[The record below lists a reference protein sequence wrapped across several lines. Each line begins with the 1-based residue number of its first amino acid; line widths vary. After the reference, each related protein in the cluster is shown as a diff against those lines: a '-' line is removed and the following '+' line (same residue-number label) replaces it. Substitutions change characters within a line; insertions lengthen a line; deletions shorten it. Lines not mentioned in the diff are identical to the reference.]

1 MLTLVAILVD
11 GLIYASWLF
20 MVAAGLTLIYGVMK
34 ILNMA
39 HGSLFAIG
47 AYTSAWLAGWYFT
60 GGGNP
65 TWGYLLMLGGAIVAG
80 GLVGFVIER
89 GLLRFLYGRDPVVMI
104 LLTYAVLL
112 ILEDVIKLVWGVDPY
127 FAFQPYTL
135 LGRTQLGPLTFS
147 NYDFGVILIAAIIGV
162 GLWWGLN
169 RTRFGKLLLAV
180 IHDREMSVALGIDVR
195 TYFMLT
201 FVIGSILG
209 CIAGA
214 VTAPSL
220 SVAPGIG
227 VEVIVLAFAVVVI
240 GGLGSVG
247 GALVGALIVGFTRAT
262 AVHLLPQVELFVIFG
277 VMSLV
282 LVVRPQGLFR
292 RAQPRKI

>member
-1 MLTLVAILVD
+1 MLTLLAIAVD

-39 HGSLFAIG
+39 HGSMFAIG
-47 AYTSAWLAGWYFT
+47 AYTSAWIAGWYFT
-60 GGGNP
+60 GNAVA
-65 TWGYLLMLGGAIVAG
+65 WGYLLMLGGAIGAG
-80 GLVGFVIER
+80 GFVGLIIER

-135 LGRTQLGPLTFS
+135 LGRTQVGPLAFS
-147 NYDFGVILIAAIIGV
+147 TYDFGVILIAALIGLA
-162 GLWWGLN
+162 LWWGLN
-169 RTRFGKLLLAV
+169 RTRRGKLLLAV

-195 TYFMLT
+195 AYFLLT
-201 FVIGSILG
+201 FIIGSILG

-214 VTAPSL
+214 VTAPAI

-247 GALVGALIVGFTRAT
+247 GALAGALIVGFSRAT

-282 LVVRPQGLFR
+282 LVVRPQGLFG
-292 RAQPRKI
+292 RAPPRKI

>member
-1 MLTLVAILVD
+1 MLTLLAILVD

-20 MVAAGLTLIYGVMK
+20 LVAAGLTLIYGVMK

-39 HGSLFAIG
+39 HGSMFAIG
-47 AYTSAWLAGWYFT
+47 AYTSAWLAGWYFA
-60 GGGNP
+60 GGEAV
-65 TWGYLLMLGGAIVAG
+65 WGYALMLGGAIAAG
-80 GLVGFVIER
+80 AVVGLVVER

-112 ILEDVIKLVWGVDPY
+112 ILEDVIKLIWGVDPY

-135 LGRTQLGPLTFS
+135 LGRTRVGPLTFS
-147 NYDFGVILIAAIIGV
+147 NYDFGVILIATLIGI

-169 RTRFGKLLLAV
+169 RTRPGKLLLAV

-195 TYFMLT
+195 SYFLLT
-201 FVIGSILG
+201 FVIGSVLG

-214 VTAPSL
+214 VTAPAI

-247 GALVGALIVGFTRAT
+247 GALAGALIVGFSRAA

-282 LVVRPQGLFR
+282 LVVRPQGLFG
-292 RAQPRKI
+292 RAPPRKI

>member
-1 MLTLVAILVD
+1 MLTVVAILVD

-47 AYTSAWLAGWYFT
+47 AYTSSWLAGWYFT
-60 GGGNP
+60 GSGNP
-65 TWGYLLMLGGAIVAG
+65 IWGYAIMLGGAIIAG
-80 GLVGFVIER
+80 ALAGFTIER

-127 FAFQPYTL
+127 FAYQPYTL
-135 LGRTQLGPLTFS
+135 LGRSQLGPLTFS
-147 NYDFGVILIAAIIGV
+147 NYDFGVILIAAIIGL

-195 TYFMLT
+195 AYFMLT

-247 GALVGALIVGFTRAT
+247 GALAGALIVGFSRAT

-282 LVVRPQGLFR
+282 LVVRPQGLFG
-292 RAQPRKI
+292 RAPPRKI

>member
-1 MLTLVAILVD
+1 MLTLLAIVVD

-20 MVAAGLTLIYGVMK
+20 LVAAGLTLIYGVMK

-39 HGSLFAIG
+39 HGSMFAIG
-47 AYTSAWLAGWYFT
+47 AYTSAWIAGWYFT
-60 GGGNP
+60 SG
-65 TWGYLLMLGGAIVAG
+65 TSAWGYPLMLGGAIVAG
-80 GLVGFVIER
+80 AVAGLVIER

-112 ILEDVIKLVWGVDPY
+112 ILEDVIKLIWGVDPY

-135 LGRTQLGPLTFS
+135 LGRTRVGPLTFS
-147 NYDFGVILIAAIIGV
+147 NYDFGVILIATVIGI

-169 RTRFGKLLLAV
+169 RTRWGKLLLAV

-195 TYFMLT
+195 AYFLAT
-201 FVIGSILG
+201 FVIGSVLG

-214 VTAPSL
+214 VTAPAI

-247 GALVGALIVGFTRAT
+247 GALAGALIVGFSRAA

-282 LVVRPQGLFR
+282 LVVRPQGLFG
-292 RAQPRKI
+292 RAPPRKI

>member
-1 MLTLVAILVD
+1 MLTLLAILVD

-20 MVAAGLTLIYGVMK
+20 LVAAGLTLIYGVMK

-39 HGSLFAIG
+39 HGSMFAIG
-47 AYTSAWLAGWYFT
+47 ANTSAWLAGWYFA
-60 GGGNP
+60 GGEADR
-65 TWGYLLMLGGAIVAG
+65 GYALMLGGAIAAG
-80 GLVGFVIER
+80 AVVGLVVER

-112 ILEDVIKLVWGVDPY
+112 ILEDVIKLIWGVDPY
-127 FAFQPYTL
+127 FAFQAYTL
-135 LGRTQLGPLTFS
+135 LGRTRVGPLTFS
-147 NYDFGVILIAAIIGV
+147 NYDFGVILIATLIGI

-169 RTRFGKLLLAV
+169 RTRPGKLLLAV

-195 TYFMLT
+195 SYFLLT
-201 FVIGSILG
+201 FVIGSVLG

-214 VTAPSL
+214 VTAPAI

-247 GALVGALIVGFTRAT
+247 GALAGALIVGFSRAA

-282 LVVRPQGLFR
+282 LVVRPQGLFG
-292 RAQPRKI
+292 RAPPRKI

>member
-47 AYTSAWLAGWYFT
+47 AYTSSWLAGWYFT
-60 GGGNP
+60 GSGNP
-65 TWGYLLMLGGAIVAG
+65 TWGYAMMLGGAIVAG
-80 GLVGFVIER
+80 ALVGFILER

-127 FAFQPYTL
+127 LAYQPYTL
-135 LGRTQLGPLTFS
+135 LGRSQLGPLTFT
-147 NYDFGVILIAAIIGV
+147 NYD
-162 GLWWGLN
+162 
-169 RTRFGKLLLAV
+169 
-180 IHDREMSVALGIDVR
+180 
-195 TYFMLT
+195 
-201 FVIGSILG
+201 
-209 CIAGA
+209 
-214 VTAPSL
+214 
-220 SVAPGIG
+220 
-227 VEVIVLAFAVVVI
+227 
-240 GGLGSVG
+240 
-247 GALVGALIVGFTRAT
+247 
-262 AVHLLPQVELFVIFG
+262 FG

-282 LVVRPQGLFR
+282 LVVRPQGLFG

>member
-1 MLTLVAILVD
+1 MLTLLAILVD

-39 HGSLFAIG
+39 HGSMFAIG
-47 AYTSAWLAGWYFT
+47 AYTSAWIAGWYFT
-60 GGGNP
+60 GGDVR
-65 TWGYLLMLGGAIVAG
+65 WGYLLMLGGAIAAG
-80 GLVGFVIER
+80 ALVGLVVER

-135 LGRTQLGPLTFS
+135 LGRTQVGPLTFS
-147 NYDFGVILIAAIIGV
+147 NYDFGVILVAAIIGL

-169 RTRFGKLLLAV
+169 RTRRGKLLLAV

-195 TYFMLT
+195 AYFLLT
-201 FVIGSILG
+201 FVIGSVLG

-214 VTAPSL
+214 VTAPAI

-247 GALVGALIVGFTRAT
+247 GALAGALIVGFSRAT
-262 AVHLLPQVELFVIFG
+262 SVHLLPQVELFVIFG

-282 LVVRPQGLFR
+282 LVVRPQGLFG

>member
-1 MLTLVAILVD
+1 
-11 GLIYASWLF
+11 
-20 MVAAGLTLIYGVMK
+20 
-34 ILNMA
+34 
-39 HGSLFAIG
+39 
-47 AYTSAWLAGWYFT
+47 
-60 GGGNP
+60 
-65 TWGYLLMLGGAIVAG
+65 
-80 GLVGFVIER
+80 
-89 GLLRFLYGRDPVVMI
+89 
-104 LLTYAVLL
+104 
-112 ILEDVIKLVWGVDPY
+112 
-127 FAFQPYTL
+127 
-135 LGRTQLGPLTFS
+135 
-147 NYDFGVILIAAIIGV
+147 
-162 GLWWGLN
+162 
-169 RTRFGKLLLAV
+169 
-180 IHDREMSVALGIDVR
+180 MSVALGIDVR

-209 CIAGA
+209 CVAGA

-220 SVAPGIG
+220 SVASGIG

-247 GALVGALIVGFTRAT
+247 GALVGALIVGFSRAA